1 MNRSYLVGFV
11 LFLFFLVACGN
22 KDQKKKAPIA
32 YKKGLIHPLFFQ
44 PEIANNLT
52 FAFWFND
59 SIAKSNDLKII
70 RFKYLEGS
78 EYGTE
83 EKTHFPKKIV
93 KYILDRNGKIIH
105 IQETSYSEGIVIS
118 TVSYWLKCENK
129 SVYSYAKLDTNAL
142 ETYNPRY
149 HKTILDPVKST
160 KKYFILKNRNKEVK
174 VNYIYDPKLQKP
186 LAIEKIF
193 HPNSNDW
200 IILGRP
206 SQPIKRYQVYNTVKE
221 KNVIEYEYNEG
232 NLPSRIK
239 KSNFPFT
246 TIRNFTYENGQFK
259 GFLDSTFIDQ
269 TFVTSEKST
278 IIYNDKKLPHKLIRK
293 KEHQESDV
301 QSEFNVIIEYEYW
314 K

>member
-1 MNRSYLVGFV
+1 MNRSYLVGCV
-11 LFLFFLVACGN
+11 LVLFFLAACGS
-22 KDQKKKAPIA
+22 KSQKKKIPVS
-32 YKKGLIHPLFFQ
+32 YKKSLIHPLFFQ
-44 PEIANNLT
+44 QEIANNLT

-59 SIAKSNDLKII
+59 SIVKNNKLKVI

-78 EYGTE
+78 EFGSE
-83 EKTHFPKKIV
+83 EQTQFPKKTV
-93 KYILDRNGKIIH
+93 KYFFDRLGKIIH

-149 HKTILDPVKST
+149 HRTILDPIKST
-160 KKYFILKNRNKEVK
+160 KKFFVLKNRNTEVK
-174 VNYIYDPKLQKP
+174 VNYIYDKALQKP
-186 LAIEKIF
+186 LAIEKMF

-200 IILGRP
+200 IIHGRP
-206 SQPIKRYQVYNTVKE
+206 SHPYKRYQVYNTVKE
-221 KNVIEYEYNEG
+221 KNVTEYAYNEAK
-232 NLPSRIK
+232 LPSRIT

-246 TIRNFTYENGQFK
+246 TIRNFTYENGYFK

-278 IIYNDKKLPHKLIRK
+278 IIYNNKKLPSKLIRK

-301 QSEFNVIIEYEYW
+301 QSEFKVLIEYDYW
-314 K
+314 D